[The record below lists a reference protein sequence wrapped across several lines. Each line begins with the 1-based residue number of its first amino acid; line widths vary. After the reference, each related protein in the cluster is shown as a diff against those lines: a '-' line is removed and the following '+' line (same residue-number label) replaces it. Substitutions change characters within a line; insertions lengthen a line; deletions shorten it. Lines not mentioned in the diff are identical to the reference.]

1 MDKLTDDQ
9 RKLVEENQRIAG
21 YVVKKMKLP
30 YEDYMDLALLFL
42 CQAALKYD
50 PSKSAFSS
58 YAYQTIYNNL
68 IWYITRSKKD
78 AHVTSV
84 SLYTPIT
91 AKNAKES
98 SMLID
103 VVPAENQSEQ
113 KQMELQ
119 ELRMSAKEK
128 MNLLSP
134 HLQKVFSMLCDGL
147 TYDQIAAKLGTSRH
161 VVITYG
167 SQIKKRLKF
176 P

>member
-1 MDKLTDDQ
+1 MDKLNDDQ
-9 RKLVEENQRIAG
+9 RKLVEENQRLAG
-21 YVVKKMKLP
+21 YVVTKMKLP
-30 YEDYMDLALLFL
+30 YEDYLDLALLFL

-58 YAYQTIYNNL
+58 YACQAIYNNL
-68 IWYITRSKKD
+68 IRYITRSKKD

-91 AKNAKES
+91 TKNAKES

-113 KQMELQ
+113 KKIELL

-134 HLQKVFSMLCDGL
+134 HLKKVFSMLCEGM
-147 TYDQIAAKLGTSRH
+147 TYDQIAAKLGTSRR

-167 SQIKKRLKF
+167 SQIKKRLKS